1 MRKRTNRSCSVVHTK
16 GRDHNSNNDGH
27 DKFAVSGDD
36 ALADKVTFVQKFI
49 RKHKKELIYEALID
63 WGGWACYWYSYGR
76 DLKRFGK
83 SSHPGVL
90 KRTRSRP
97 PLASTHHKR

>member
-1 MRKRTNRSCSVVHTK
+1 MRKRTNRGRAVVDTK
-16 GRDHNSNNDGH
+16 GGHHDRHDHSNDIA
-27 DKFAVSGDD
+27 AVAGDD
-36 ALADKVTFVQKFI
+36 NLAEQAIFVQKYI

-83 SSHPGVL
+83 SSHPSVL

-97 PLASTHHKR
+97 PLASTHHK